1 MYYDERME
9 KITDQELQ
17 DLQKQFPSALNYLT
31 SIFIIKREYGKVGNA
46 RLAGRLKVSKPA
58 ANQAIGRLKKL
69 GLTEQDLYGSIT
81 LTEEGNR
88 YAAAVLRR
96 HYLIEHLL
104 ISKLQY
110 PWEKSDEEAQRLEAS
125 LSEDFTDFLFQY
137 FHQPRT
143 CPHGNPFPGA
153 EGEEDLVRAARIIDA
168 PLNTELKLIRI
179 TEEGESREGLL
190 PFCHSQN
197 LYPGKKLVIT
207 SREEGELRGLM
218 DEKVIVIPSEIAAF
232 LCFRPLSLEV

>member
-1 MYYDERME
+1 MYYDGRME

-17 DLQKQFPSALNYLT
+17 DLQRQFPSALSYLT
-31 SIFIIKREYGKVGNA
+31 SIFIITREYGKVGNA

-81 LTEEGNR
+81 LTEDGNR
-88 YAAAVLRR
+88 YASAVLRR

-104 ISKLQY
+104 ISKLEY
-110 PWEKSDEEAQRLEAS
+110 PWEKSDEEAQRLES
-125 LSEDFTDFLFQY
+125 TLSEDFTDFLFQY

-153 EGEEDLVRAARIIDA
+153 EGEEELVKAPRVIDA
-168 PLNTELKLIRI
+168 PLDSELKLIRI

-190 PFCHSQN
+190 PFCHTHN
-197 LYPGKKLVIT
+197 LYPGRKLTVT
-207 SREEGELRGLM
+207 GRTGGGLTAQTGDKEVEIP
-218 DEKVIVIPSEIAAF
+218 DEISAF
-232 LCFRPLSLEV
+232 LCYKLL

>member
-1 MYYDERME
+1 ME

-31 SIFIIKREYGKVGNA
+31 SIFIINREYGKVGNA
-46 RLAGRLKVSKPA
+46 RLAERLKVSRPA

-69 GLTEQDLYGSIT
+69 DLTEQDLYGSIT
-81 LTEEGNR
+81 LTQEGNR
-88 YAAAVLRR
+88 YAAAILRR

-110 PWEKSDEEAQRLEAS
+110 PWEKSDTEAQRLEAS
-125 LSEDFTDFLFQY
+125 LSEDFTDYLFQY

-153 EGEEDLVRAARIIDA
+153 EGEEELINAARVIDA
-168 PLNTELKLIRI
+168 PLNKDLKLIRI

-197 LYPGKKLVIT
+197 LYPGKKLVVT
-207 SREEGELRGLM
+207 DRQDGSLRAQM
-218 DEKVIVIPSEIAAF
+218 DGQIMEIPTEIAAF
-232 LCFRPLSLEV
+232 LCYKLL